1 MLPQQNR
8 ESEFINAQLIET
20 EQNLIHERQQVLKAM
35 NSAGQ
40 AKKENEQLRKL
51 VQTGFKIFFILFLS
65 QKFCQTFKTRIL
77 NLLKAN
83 SNSFRP
89 AKTTIRER
97 IRGRDETKSGAKN
110 VIGS

>member
-51 VQTGFKIFFILFLS
+51 VQVGFKIFLILF
-65 QKFCQTFKTRIL
+65 FDF
-77 NLLKAN
+77 
-83 SNSFRP
+83 
-89 AKTTIRER
+89 
-97 IRGRDETKSGAKN
+97 
-110 VIGS
+110 